1 MKIYRIASLML
12 VCLLSLSLFAC
23 TSQEQGEDL
32 PLDGNEKIDDTQSD
46 TENADTR
53 DTTDDTSS
61 EDEGFAILTAP
72 AIPSEED
79 IMRVFAH
86 ASEIWDRIHISSLDA
101 IGDDAPG
108 GPHSVIYDGM
118 QYYPVRD
125 YETKADLEIRFR
137 ECFSKGLTEHQ
148 LGHMFE
154 FQYREINGRLYV
166 AQADRGTDNRAS
178 VGNIEY
184 EVIND
189 TKIKVTRYIDVK
201 ESTYIE
207 GYNDMWYAAGISPQ
221 EMMLIYED
229 GRWVFDNF
237 FVCDSLSAYDSGE
250 GVYYEYAKEI
260 ATVFVKAEAL
270 AAHFT
275 GHASAYLGGD
285 GFEAVDENGFTQY
298 YTPYGLA
305 SSLTELRAMLSE
317 VFTEQAADKLMN
329 TKVSGLPLFTERDG
343 KLYKFGGYVGLLG
356 YDDVYREIIG
366 YTENTDGSISV
377 TVHLRKSFNERTVSA
392 NQTYTAVLCEDGK
405 YRFDGLSP
413 LPIQIVQNVELTP

>member
-1 MKIYRIASLML
+1 
-12 VCLLSLSLFAC
+12 
-23 TSQEQGEDL
+23 
-32 PLDGNEKIDDTQSD
+32 
-46 TENADTR
+46 
-53 DTTDDTSS
+53 
-61 EDEGFAILTAP
+61 
-72 AIPSEED
+72 
-79 IMRVFAH
+79 MRVFAH
-86 ASEIWDRIHISSLDA
+86 ASEIWDRIDTESLDV
-101 IGDDAPG
+101 IGSTSENPTIIEYEG
-108 GPHSVIYDGM
+108 YT
-118 QYYPVRD
+118 YLPVRD
-125 YETKADLEIRFR
+125 YETKAELEARFR
-137 ECFSKGLTEHQ
+137 ECFSKGLTEHL

-154 FQYREINGRLYV
+154 FQYREIDGRLYV
-166 AQADRGTDNRAS
+166 TPGARGTDISAGAKR
-178 VGNIEY
+178 VEHEI
-184 EVIND
+184 VDD
-189 TKIKVTRYIDVK
+189 TTVKVTRFIDVRNVVTT
-201 ESTYIE
+201 EDYREIFYIE
-207 GYNDMWYAAGISPQ
+207 GVFAQ
-221 EMMLIYED
+221 EMMLIYEE

-237 FVCDSLSAYDSGE
+237 YVLDNVWGE
-250 GVYYEYAKEI
+250 YHTTYEYGKEI
-260 ATVFVKAEAL
+260 AATFIEAETL

-285 GFEAVDENGFTQY
+285 GFEAVDENGFTQD

-305 SSLTELRAMLSE
+305 DSLSELRAMLSE

-343 KLYKFGGYVGLLG
+343 VLYKFGGYVGLLG